1 MPAKPKPPAFLPSRV
16 HLDAVQPYRIPQFE
30 RTGFL
35 RLDINEHPGGAPAF
49 VVEAVH
55 AALTGDSLATYPVYA
70 QWHAEAARFF
80 GVQPDQLTCT
90 AGGDEAIKA
99 VCEAHLLAG
108 KALLTIEPGYDMFG
122 VWARLYGNPLRG
134 VSLGADFE
142 LDAEAWLA
150 ALTPD
155 VGLVALVTPNNPT
168 GTLVDRALIEET
180 LRRVT
185 CPVLIDETYAEFV
198 GRSVAD
204 LIPANPHI
212 FIVRSFSKVHGLA
225 GLRAGAILSQAQ
237 NIEALRRVLNP
248 FNVNRAAIAA
258 SQAVMRA
265 PEHCASHVAAVNEA
279 RGKFV
284 FDLETM
290 AVRTGPATANFVLA
304 DFGQRAG
311 EVTQR
316 LAEEGIL
323 IRNRTGT
330 HPRLDG
336 WCRIAIG
343 SAAQMQRTAGA
354 VGKVMLPPPL
364 LEALVLDFDGPLADV
379 AHSYRKAIL
388 DTARALLA
396 RDGAP
401 PQVLE
406 ECLPERV
413 EALKRL
419 GGLNN
424 DWDCTAAL
432 IAELGGAVA
441 LDDVI
446 ATFQSLYW
454 GDEGDGLIAAE
465 PWRVDMQTCQRI
477 QRFRTAVV
485 TGRPRREALWT
496 LQARGCTDV
505 WPIVVAMEDTAV
517 QKPAPDGILQALAAL
532 GVAPD
537 RAAYLGDG
545 VDDMIAARTAG
556 CLAIGVL
563 PAHESGPVD
572 PLAPW
577 RTGLAE
583 RLYEAGAHAVFASVQ
598 EVLTWL
604 KV

>member
-1 MPAKPKPPAFLPSRV
+1 MPAFLPSRV

-35 RLDINEHPGGAPAF
+35 RLDINEHPGGAPAH

-55 AALTGDSLATYPVYA
+55 AALTADSLATYPVYA
-70 QWHAEAARFF
+70 EWHAEAARFF
-80 GVQPDQLTCT
+80 AVQPDQLTCT

-99 VCEAHLLAG
+99 LCEAHLLAG
-108 KALLTIEPGYDMFG
+108 KALLTVEPGYDMFR
-122 VWARLYGNPLRG
+122 VWAQLYGNPLRG
-134 VSLGADFE
+134 VSLDQSFA
-142 LDAEAWLA
+142 LDPDEWLA
-150 ALTPD
+150 ALSPD
-155 VGLVALVTPNNPT
+155 IGLVALVTPNNPT
-168 GTLVDRALIEET
+168 GTLVDRALIEAT
-180 LRRVT
+180 LQRVT

-198 GRSVAD
+198 GRSAAD
-204 LIPANPHI
+204 LIPEHPHL

-258 SQAVMRA
+258 SLAVMRA
-265 PEHCASHVAAVNEA
+265 PEHCAAHVTDVTEA
-279 RGKFV
+279 REKFV
-284 FDLETM
+284 FDLQEM
-290 AVRTGPATANFVLA
+290 GVRTGPATANFVLA
-304 DFGQRAG
+304 EFGPRAH

-316 LAEEGIL
+316 LAEEAIL

-330 HPRLDG
+330 HPRLNG

-343 SAAQMQRTAGA
+343 SSAQMQRTVGA
-354 VGKVMLPPPL
+354 MRKVVLPPPQL
-364 LEALVLDFDGPLADV
+364 DALVLDFDGPLADV
-379 AHSYRKAIL
+379 SHSYRKAIL
-388 DTARALLA
+388 DTARALLS

-406 ECLPERV
+406 QCRPDRV

-441 LDDVI
+441 MDEVI
-446 ATFQSLYW
+446 ETFQSLYW
-454 GDEGDGLIAAE
+454 GDGGDGLIAAE
-465 PWRVDMQTCQRI
+465 PWRVDAQTC
-477 QRFRTAVV
+477 RTLQEFGAAIV

-496 LQARGCTDV
+496 LQARGCADV
-505 WPIVVAMEDTAV
+505 WPIVVAMEDMAV

-532 GVAPD
+532 GVAPE

-545 VDDMIAARTAG
+545 VDDMTAARAAG

-563 PAHESGPVD
+563 PAAQDGD
-572 PLAPW
+572 RLAPW

-583 RLYEAGAHAVFASVQ
+583 RLYEAGAHAVFLSVQ

-604 KV
+604 KA